1 MKSDEKRSHRI
12 NHLLDIALRGE
23 YTKNGQFLSH
33 LVVIDGLKMGV
44 SETTA
49 KSYAIAVINRLQ
61 KLGHV
66 K

>member
-1 MKSDEKRSHRI
+1 MELDEKRSHRI
-12 NHLLDIALRGE
+12 NYLLKIALRGG

-33 LVVIDGLKMGV
+33 LVVIDGLNMGV

-49 KSYAIAVINRLQ
+49 KSYATAVINQLQ
-61 KLGHV
+61 KLGHL